1 MNKINT
7 RDVPV
12 EHAPPSPKGRFR
24 SSSQNISNA
33 LGHANA
39 SDSKRASHP
48 FDVELCSVPPGASP
62 CPYHLHSAQSEMYI
76 VLSGL
81 GQIRTENG
89 LEPIGVG
96 DAIFVSP
103 GEAHQIVNNSTQ
115 ELVFYIIADNPIG
128 ETSYY
133 PDSDKWGLP
142 LNVGGPILKGG
153 TSLDYFLD
161 EEG

>member
-1 MNKINT
+1 
-7 RDVPV
+7 
-12 EHAPPSPKGRFR
+12 
-24 SSSQNISNA
+24 
-33 LGHANA
+33 
-39 SDSKRASHP
+39 
-48 FDVELCSVPPGASP
+48 
-62 CPYHLHSAQSEMYI
+62 
-76 VLSGL
+76 LSGL

>member
-1 MNKINT
+1 M
-7 RDVPV
+7 
-12 EHAPPSPKGRFR
+12 
-24 SSSQNISNA
+24 
-33 LGHANA
+33 
-39 SDSKRASHP
+39 
-48 FDVELCSVPPGASP
+48 PPGASP